1 MSGAQTTSIVS
12 NRPQGLLI
20 TEVITATKTHG
31 KARTTNCLTR
41 SLALALVLC
50 ASCTTRADEPV
61 PAGLTEAINNPAI
74 PSILDVTILDYN
86 AQGHG
91 LITVS
96 EIYKKAIRQGGKL
109 GCPRKPSVA
118 MGLVTQTGLRH

>member
-1 MSGAQTTSIVS
+1 MAKHAQQTV
-12 NRPQGLLI
+12 LHA
-20 TEVITATKTHG
+20 VW
-31 KARTTNCLTR
+31 
-41 SLALALVLC
+41 ALALVLC